1 MIAHR
6 KGKKLICKPCGVPV
20 GIPDNECQ
28 SRRRGDCHGP
38 EAVVT
43 SELACGPM
51 PSIVATC
58 VSSSE
63 PKGYREMKSDLKELK
78 IEYISIVSIQVL
90 KHKQKQSNS
99 QDCRNLI
106 TKTIM
111 ATNPSTNVQF
121 TNSSGEILYL
131 NAVNIWDGPP
141 QSYIPLV
148 IQVGPTV
155 GVTQNGSVVGVE
167 YKLKDNKSLI
177 VAWTNNLVSNKV
189 YAQIL
194 M

>member
-1 MIAHR
+1 
-6 KGKKLICKPCGVPV
+6 
-20 GIPDNECQ
+20 
-28 SRRRGDCHGP
+28 
-38 EAVVT
+38 
-43 SELACGPM
+43 
-51 PSIVATC
+51 
-58 VSSSE
+58 
-63 PKGYREMKSDLKELK
+63 
-78 IEYISIVSIQVL
+78 
-90 KHKQKQSNS
+90 
-99 QDCRNLI
+99 
-106 TKTIM
+106 M

-177 VAWTNNLVSNKV
+177 IAWINNVVSNKV
-189 YAQIL
+189 YAEIVQAGSGAQFVQWAQIKESVEKSGSFFDSGNQYGYKCAL
-194 M
+194 VIDILGGTPTMKATFTKAA